1 MELVQA
7 LQLYLVTD
15 TTAMN
20 DDEVVALAVHTVE
33 GGVTCVQLRDKTRPP
48 SALHALALS
57 LLKALKPSNT
67 PLIINDHA
75 ELAVA
80 VGAQGVHVGQSDTP
94 ASTLK
99 GVLPPHMWL
108 GLSVENM
115 AHVHAANQLGVD
127 YLGISPVFDT
137 PTKTDTAPAWGLQ
150 GLQDARAATTLPL
163 VAIGGINLGN
173 APQVLAHGANG
184 LALVSALSAASN
196 PRKAA
201 QQFKALF
208 V

>member
-1 MELVQA
+1 MQLAKA

-15 TTAMN
+15 TTTLS
-20 DDEVVALAVHTVE
+20 DDEVVALAVQTIA

-48 SALHALALS
+48 SALHALALA
-57 LLKALKPSNT
+57 LLDALKPSNT

-75 ELAVA
+75 ELAVM

-99 GVLPPHMWL
+99 AQLPPHMWL

-115 AHVHAANQLGVD
+115 ANVHAANQLGVD

-137 PTKTDTAPAWGLQ
+137 PTKTDTAPAWGLN
-150 GLQDARAATTLPL
+150 GLQLARAATQLPL

-173 APQVLAHGANG
+173 ASQVLAHGADG
-184 LALVSALSAASN
+184 LALVSALCAAPN

-208 V
+208 L